1 MLAKGYSVNPE
12 NLTQVKDELYKIK
25 GTTRDIM
32 AQETMDRLTT
42 KNSNYMLMIVTTIVC
57 LFLYFSTC
65 KLYCM

>member
-1 MLAKGYSVNPE
+1 MLAKGYSVSPE
-12 NLTQVKDELYKIK
+12 NLTQVKDELDKIK

-42 KNSNYMLMIVTTIVC
+42 KKSNYNICVC

-65 KLYCM
+65 